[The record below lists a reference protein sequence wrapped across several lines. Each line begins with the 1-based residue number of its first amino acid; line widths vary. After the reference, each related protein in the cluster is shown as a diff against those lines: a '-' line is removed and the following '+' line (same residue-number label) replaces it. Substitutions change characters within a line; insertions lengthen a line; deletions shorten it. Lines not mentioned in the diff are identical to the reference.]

1 MARGL
6 ITAGVN
12 IPGNNYAEIEKL
24 KMRALMDAGA
34 RPFVSAL
41 ANTGY
46 QALQALQINR
56 PDRNTWSQAL
66 QDTIG
71 GWQAYRDVKGW
82 GDQSWKGKYGGSSQ
96 LSGLGVLDW
105 GRRKSRENM
114 RGRGFDWNKFA
125 RGFETEKQKNKF
137 WNPMWRLRSKVIG
150 VDPYELANQAQTRY
164 GVHDVLGEL
173 KTDQPS
179 GNIDWSTGETKAIPG
194 PSQGTVLKG
203 GKKGKQSKEYYAAK
217 KERGSQRGTSRSR
230 QLSKIMKRERV

>member
-34 RPFVSAL
+34 RPLVSAL

-46 QALQALQINR
+46 QFLQSLQPFR
-56 PDRNTWSQAL
+56 ADRQTWSKGL

-105 GRRKSRENM
+105 ARRQER
-114 RGRGFDWNKFA
+114 
-125 RGFETEKQKNKF
+125 
-137 WNPMWRLRSKVIG
+137 
-150 VDPYELANQAQTRY
+150 
-164 GVHDVLGEL
+164 
-173 KTDQPS
+173 
-179 GNIDWSTGETKAIPG
+179 
-194 PSQGTVLKG
+194 KG
-203 GKKGKQSKEYYAAK
+203 H
-217 KERGSQRGTSRSR
+217 
-230 QLSKIMKRERV
+230 